1 MKSPV
6 LIEVCCGSAQ
16 SAINAQEGG
25 AHRVELCQ
33 NLEAGGTTPSA
44 GDILLA
50 RNRLSIDLHVLI
62 RPRDGDF
69 LYSEN
74 ELEIIRQDIAFCK
87 SAGVNGVVMGF
98 LTKDGEID
106 QSLTREMIAL
116 ARPMSVTFHRAFD
129 LCRNPKTALE
139 HLIDLGVDRLLT
151 SGQKPTAL
159 EGAPLIK
166 SLVQQ
171 AGKYL
176 IIMPGSG
183 IREHNIRELTELTGA
198 REFHVSARHTL
209 TSQMTYQP
217 VGVSMGQNSHNY
229 QHQEIDAE
237 AIHRLMTT
245 IKIPSDTD
253 GKA

>member
-1 MKSPV
+1 MKSPL

-33 NLEAGGTTPSA
+33 NLEVGGTTPSA
-44 GDILLA
+44 GDILLT
-50 RNRLSIDLHVLI
+50 RSRLTIDVNVLI

-74 ELEIIRQDIAFCK
+74 ELNIIRQDIAFCK

-106 QSLTREMIAL
+106 QQLIKEMMEL

-139 HLIDLGVDRLLT
+139 QLIDLGVDRLLT

-176 IIMPGSG
+176 TIMPGSG
-183 IREHNIRELTELTGA
+183 IREHNICELLKLTGA

-209 TSQMTYQP
+209 MSEMAYQP
-217 VGVSMGQNSHNY
+217 VGVSMGSTSHNF

-237 AIHRLMTT
+237 AIRRLMST
-245 IKIPSDTD
+245 IELNSGID